1 MLLQYARAKS
11 GKSGVMRPGFG
22 CLSIV
27 ACSFV
32 VSVCTTI
39 LIARLLTPAA
49 FGIYMF
55 SLWLATA
62 SVPAIGVG
70 MLTVT
75 SRHIAEIQ
83 SQQEPRLAAGIF
95 HFVWRRQYRSILLYC
110 LLYLLLA
117 WPFSKLFG
125 ASSPLLFLLLAGL
138 SALPQLLSGVASITL
153 RSLHRFDL
161 LAAIHLFGTV
171 TALLLVILVIL
182 ALQVQEELIGI
193 LLLISAIATTV
204 PLAMALICIL
214 RLLPVREAIAP
225 GAMLKDRLTRGLNNS
240 LLLFTMDIIV
250 WQRSEL
256 LLLTQ
261 RHSTAD
267 LGFYALSSI
276 ISTRIIDIAPTLL
289 STCLL
294 PLLLRYVPGQRY
306 TCASDAFVKTS
317 RYVALLTIP
326 LCVGAIIFCPGI
338 ISFCFGN
345 VYLPVVMPLRILLV
359 ASAFGSI
366 ATVSL
371 THLANGERKQ
381 AQIKL
386 GIYAAS
392 LNILLAVPCIALWG
406 VTGAA
411 FACAV
416 AQIVSATGSI
426 FICKGLIFG

>member
-1 MLLQYARAKS
+1 MPVQYARANL
-11 GKSGVMRPGFG
+11 GKPGATRPGFG
-22 CLSIV
+22 CLSIA

-55 SLWLATA
+55 VLWLATA
-62 SVPAIGVG
+62 AVPAIGVG
-70 MLTVT
+70 MLAVT

-83 SQQEPRLAAGIF
+83 SQQKPHLAAGIF

-110 LLYLLLA
+110 LIYILLA

-125 ASSPLLFLLLAGL
+125 ATVPLLFLLLAGL

-161 LAAIHLFGTV
+161 LAAIRLFGTV
-171 TALLLVILVIL
+171 TTLLLVILVT
-182 ALQVQEELIGI
+182 QVQENLIGI
-193 LLLISAIATTV
+193 LLLISAIAATI
-204 PLAMALICIL
+204 PLAIALICIL
-214 RLLPVREAIAP
+214 RLLPVREATAP

-240 LLLFTMDIIV
+240 LLLFTMDVIV
-250 WQRSEL
+250 WQRSEML
-256 LLLTQ
+256 LLAQ
-261 RHSTAD
+261 RHSTAE

-276 ISTRIIDIAPTLL
+276 ISTRVIDIAPTLL
-289 STCLL
+289 SSCLL

-317 RYVALLTIP
+317 RYVALLAIP

-338 ISFCFGN
+338 IAFCFGN

-359 ASAFGSI
+359 AAAFGSI